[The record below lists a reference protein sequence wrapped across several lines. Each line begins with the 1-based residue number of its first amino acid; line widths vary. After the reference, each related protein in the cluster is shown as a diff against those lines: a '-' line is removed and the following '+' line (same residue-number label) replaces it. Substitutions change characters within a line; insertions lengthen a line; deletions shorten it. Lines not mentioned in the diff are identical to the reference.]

1 MRQIRV
7 GLLHMAKEWARQ
19 FYNSKAW
26 RETRKQILRRDLY
39 TCAYC
44 YDRAEE
50 VHHIIELTPGNIND
64 TNITLN
70 PDNLLSLCH
79 NCHTKITQG
88 SAGDIQEGYIFDE
101 DGMVIRR
108 SPQGK

>member
-1 MRQIRV
+1 MRWY
-7 GLLHMAKEWARQ
+7 GLGVLHMAKEWARQ

-44 YDRAEE
+44 NGRAEE

-79 NCHTKITQG
+79 NCHTKITKDI
-88 SAGDIQEGYIFDE
+88 GDIVDGYIFDD
-101 DGMVIRR
+101 DGQVIRYGDT
-108 SPQGK
+108 PP